1 MKDDI
6 QIVELKVSEV
16 TPFAGYPFRITDDD
30 KMHELVESIFSRGI
44 QTPLVVH
51 QVDKSHYE
59 IIDGHRRFFAVKEI
73 GFDYIPAI
81 VQNLYDDEATI
92 AFVDANLSKE
102 LSISEQA
109 VLYSM
114 RYDAMHIQV
123 KRTGKRPVKKGKK
136 QALDYALADIVGK
149 SRGDLHRYFRMKH
162 VIPEI
167 MELVD
172 SNAVAIATAVEISF
186 LSAEYQKWLFEYMKE
201 NGACL
206 TYQIFAIR
214 SYLELN
220 ETITKIE
227 MIRILNENV
236 PRDLSNRFQRI
247 ELTKPTLRKYFPPF
261 FTKTQMENVIF
272 KLLEEWH
279 EKNMEDD

>member
-30 KMHELVESIFSRGI
+30 KMHELVENIFSRGI

-51 QVDKSHYE
+51 QVEKNHYE

-92 AFVDANLSKE
+92 A
-102 LSISEQA
+102 
-109 VLYSM
+109 
-114 RYDAMHIQV
+114 MHIQV
-123 KRTGKRPVKKGKK
+123 KRTGKRPMKKGKK

-172 SNAVAIATAVEISF
+172 SKAVAIATAVEISF
-186 LSAEYQKWLFEYMKE
+186 LNVEYQKWLLEYMKE

-227 MIRILNENV
+227 MIRILNENA

-279 EKNMEDD
+279 ERNEEDN

>member
-51 QVDKSHYE
+51 QIDKSHYE

-114 RYDAMHIQV
+114 RYDAMHIQA
-123 KRTGKRPVKKGKK
+123 KRTGKRPMKKGKK

-172 SNAVAIATAVEISF
+172 SKAVAIATAVEISF
-186 LSAEYQKWLFEYMKE
+186 LGAEYQKWLFEYMKE

-227 MIRILNENV
+227 MIRILNENA

-261 FTKTQMENVIF
+261 FTKSQMERVIF

-279 EKNMEDD
+279 KENVEDN